1 MKWRISILQI
11 GLLGAVY
18 ALAAEGNS
26 PAEEPSG
33 QENEAA
39 LIIGLSSST
48 EEVSSVVQQQVGEVD
63 VTTVVTPSG
72 TSTVTTTRI
81 GDTTVHNLSTPSGE
95 SISGKSA
102 PIGNLGVAHALATEG
117 NQPEKERSGQ
127 EKEAA
132 LIVGLSSSAN
142 DVSSVVQQ
150 QVGEVDVATVV
161 TPSGT
166 ATVTSTPIGDTTVHN
181 LSTPSGESI
190 TGTSTRIG
198 NTTVFNSSN
207 AEGDRVSATTQ
218 SIGNVQVTTG
228 SSGQGSF
235 SAITHKV
242 GNTEITIVTT
252 PSGTRVG
259 TSTKIGNTTVHNFTS
274 PPGKKKKAVKR
285 KTLTSVSLRSLGSRN
300 GGV

>member
-1 MKWRISILQI
+1 MKWRISMLQI
-11 GLLGAVY
+11 GLLGVAY
-18 ALAAEGNS
+18 ALAAEADS
-26 PAEEPSG
+26 PAEVQSG
-33 QENEAA
+33 QDNEAA
-39 LIIGLSSST
+39 LIVGLSSAT

-81 GDTTVHNLSTPSGE
+81 GDATVHNLSTPSGE
-95 SISGKSA
+95 SSSDKSA

-117 NQPEKERSGQ
+117 NQPDKERSGQ

-132 LIVGLSSSAN
+132 LIIGLSSSAN
-142 DVSSVVQQ
+142 EASSVVQH

-190 TGTSTRIG
+190 SGTSTRIG

-207 AEGDRVSATTQ
+207 SAGDRVSATTQ

-228 SSGQGSF
+228 SSGQESF

-242 GNTEITIVTT
+242 GNTKITIVTT

-259 TSTKIGNTTVHNFTS
+259 TSTQIGNTTIHNFTS
-274 PPGKKKKAVKR
+274 PPGKAKKK
-285 KTLTSVSLRSLGSRN
+285 GSN
-300 GGV
+300 AKP